1 MMDVKENI
9 KNVDV
14 WLRGLFI
21 LVFGIIFYFLCILIS
36 LVVVFQFVMRVISG
50 SLNHNIYNLS
60 EGLCLYAFQIL
71 NYVTFRSEERPYPF
85 SEWPE
90 GTQKLIEADSAKAA
104 RGDKSE

>member
-1 MMDVKENI
+1 MMNVKENV

-36 LVVVFQFVMRVISG
+36 LVVVFQFVMRVITG
-50 SLNHNIYNLS
+50 SLNQNIYTLS

-85 SEWPE
+85 SEWPK
-90 GTQKLIEADSAKAA
+90 GVQKLIIDN
-104 RGDKSE
+104 SETSETGRTE

>member
-1 MMDVKENI
+1 MNVKDNV

-21 LVFGIIFYFLCILIS
+21 IVFGIIFYFLCILIS
-36 LVVVFQFVMRVISG
+36 LVVVFQFVMRVLTSN
-50 SLNHNIYNLS
+50 LNQNIYNLS

-85 SEWPE
+85 SAWPV
-90 GTQKLIEADSAKAA
+90 GSHKLIEMDAS
-104 RGDKSE
+104 SEND